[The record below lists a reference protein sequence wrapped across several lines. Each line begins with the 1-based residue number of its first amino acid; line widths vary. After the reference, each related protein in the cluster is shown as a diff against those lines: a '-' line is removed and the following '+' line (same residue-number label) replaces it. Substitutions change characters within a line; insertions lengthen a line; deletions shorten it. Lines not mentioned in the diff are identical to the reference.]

1 MFLLKH
7 WEIEI
12 RCYVTIIQEAFF
24 LITKKLKLCPDRWQS
39 IFASPYC
46 IRRLHHWLQRS
57 SFTTLLHSI
66 LKLPQF
72 WSLKYIFPSKQYS
85 TAGRNWLNKADFF
98 SFHPISLLLIFNSK
112 AEDCNFKNKNGNE
125 NSAKNRVI
133 LVLGFF
139 PQWLSTARTLPRF
152 QDCHFFK
159 AEAKE
164 FSSGGKK
171 NQNCKFEIRLL
182 SRFLMNFISFTVLW
196 NLKLF

>member
-7 WEIEI
+7 REIEI
-12 RCYVTIIQEAFF
+12 RCYVIIIQEAFF

-72 WSLKYIFPSKQYS
+72 WSLKCIFPSKQYS

-98 SFHPISLLLIFNSK
+98 SFHPIFLLLIFNSK

-125 NSAKNRVI
+125 NSAKNRAI
-133 LVLGFF
+133 LVLVFF
-139 PQWLSTARTLPRF
+139 HSDYQQLEHYP
-152 QDCHFFK
+152 DFK
-159 AEAKE
+159 TVTFLKQKPKSLAV
-164 FSSGGKK
+164 GGKK
-171 NQNCKFEIRLL
+171 SKLQI
-182 SRFLMNFISFTVLW
+182 W
-196 NLKLF
+196 NPTFVQIFNELYIFHCALEP